1 MAMSRLSITITAPI
15 VLISALAIGLTV
27 FLNVGKLDR
36 TLGEL
41 EQSRLRFTLNN
52 LRENLETGLD
62 LGLPVKGLGNA
73 QAAIDREARQD
84 PDIVSIS
91 VLDDAGA
98 VAFSTGHPADSEIV
112 KLRTGMSNNLGVQV
126 GAIELHYSRRAHDGF
141 IAGISRQL
149 TMAALAAGVLSS
161 LIAVLGIRLW
171 VRRIGR
177 TLSSI
182 ETTLATGQPP
192 LRKPDRHAAALAA
205 RVNQSAHGALRELEQ
220 AERAITSADVAGTGL

>member
-1 MAMSRLSITITAPI
+1 MAMSRLSITITTPI

-41 EQSRLRFTLNN
+41 EQSRLHFTLNN

-84 PDIVSIS
+84 PDIVSIA
-91 VLDDAGA
+91 VLDAGGA
-98 VAFSTGHPADSEIV
+98 VAFSTGRPADTDIV

-126 GAIELHYSRRAHDGF
+126 GAIELHYSRRAHDSF
-141 IAGISRQL
+141 IAGISGQL
-149 TMAALAAGVLSS
+149 LIAALAAVALSS

-171 VRRIGR
+171 VRRIRR
-177 TLSSI
+177 TLRSI
-182 ETTLATGQPP
+182 EATLDPAQPP
-192 LRKPDRHAAALAA
+192 PRRPDRHAAALAE
-205 RVNQSAHGALRELEQ
+205 RVKHSAHSALEELER